1 MSLIKYIETRI
12 STGCTVNFL
21 KNNIGKSD
29 FILNERDNEVT
40 VKTNILFDD
49 STGKIVIPATL
60 WLVDLIADPSYDLDN
75 NLSAAKG
82 LKSFFQFMHDNNMKW
97 NEFPQTK
104 LQRPTYAYKRF
115 LISKVKLGE
124 YSYSTGNLWLG
135 IAKRFYLWL
144 FENKLLNPDKIHSP
158 FTINARRLTRQGV
171 NGARIFDVST
181 SDLKLPKKLK
191 GVSDSLRKERGGRTL
206 SPLNEN
212 SRALIKKGI
221 ALLNKPHF
229 TLCSQLSMLSGL
241 REEESLT
248 MPLNDFLGDIAK
260 ERLLSKST
268 VIINIGPHNGVHT
281 KNNIPRNIE
290 IPFILYDCLCAYAS
304 SEKRQNQLSKQA
316 LDSPRLFVSNR
327 GTPFSSDELTKR
339 MSELRKLI
347 KKWFGDE
354 LDHKYHDLR
363 ATYAT
368 EYGSRLLNNRMVF
381 NDVFAEI
388 KARLGHKQDKDTLKY
403 MQIIESKKT
412 RKKTAFEIEKYAQE
426 VLA

>member
-1 MSLIKYIETRI
+1 MIKYIEVSI
-12 STGCTVNFL
+12 STGCTTLLL
-21 KNNIGKSD
+21 KNDVGYSLKKSD
-29 FILNERDNEVT
+29 GHVNI
-40 VKTNILFDD
+40 KSNILFEH

-60 WLVDLIADPSYDLDN
+60 WLVDLMADPSHDLDN

-82 LKSFFQFMHDNNMKW
+82 LKSFFQFMHDSGMKW

-115 LISKVKLGE
+115 LMSKVKLGE

-135 IAKRFYLWL
+135 VVKRFYLWM
-144 FENKLLNPDKIHSP
+144 FENKFLNPDEIHSP
-158 FTINARRLTRQGV
+158 FTINSRRLTRQGV
-171 NGARIFDVST
+171 DGACMFDVST

-191 GVSDSLRKERGGRTL
+191 GVSDSLRKERGLRTL
-206 SPLNEN
+206 SPLSES
-212 SRALIKKGI
+212 SRTLMKKGME
-221 ALLNKPHF
+221 LFNKPHF

-248 MPLNDFLGDIAK
+248 MPLNEFLGEVAK
-260 ERLLSKST
+260 DRLLLKAT
-268 VIINIGPHNGVHT
+268 VIINIGSHNSVHT
-281 KNNIPRNIE
+281 KNNTPRDIE
-290 IPFILYDCLCAYAS
+290 IPFALYEHLCAYSS
-304 SEKRQNQLSKQA
+304 SEKRQKLLSKQGA
-316 LDSPRLFVSNR
+316 ESPRLFVSNR
-327 GTPFSSDELTKR
+327 GKPFGLDELTKR

-368 EYGSRLLNNRMVF
+368 EYGSRLLNSGMAF

-388 KARLGHKQDKDTLKY
+388 KSRLGHKQDKDTLKY
-403 MQIIESKKT
+403 MQIIESKNT

-426 VLA
+426 VLS